1 MEITSVEVAT
11 HTTNDQGHDVGTE
24 SPNEDDDKGQT
35 EKLCP
40 IERLLRAWIVRGQ
53 SFYFVKC
60 GVTGK
65 ASEWL
70 AAKDIPGIMID
81 NFHRRYTLT
90 RRKGRTR
97 TQWRGID

>member
-1 MEITSVEVAT
+1 MTPVEVAT
-11 HTTNDQGHDVGTE
+11 QTTNDQGHDVGIE

-35 EKLCP
+35 GKLCP
-40 IERLLRAWIVRGQ
+40 TEWLLKVWIVKGQ
-53 SFYFVKC
+53 RFYFVKC

-65 ASEWL
+65 ASEWV

-81 NFHRRYTLT
+81 NFYRRYTLT
-90 RRKGRTR
+90 GRKRRTS